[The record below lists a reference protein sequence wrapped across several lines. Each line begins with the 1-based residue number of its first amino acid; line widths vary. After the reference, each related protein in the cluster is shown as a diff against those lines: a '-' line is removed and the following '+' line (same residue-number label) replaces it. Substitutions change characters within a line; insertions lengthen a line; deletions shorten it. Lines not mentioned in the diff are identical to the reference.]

1 MQDPRTCFSDHPS
14 ERKVSLTPSFDVTS
28 HIIRFRRQSAE
39 LYAGKDYNIRTQ
51 VAALGFMVLGTL
63 QFRVTVQGSL
73 FSLLTRVLSVEVAAP
88 QTSTN

>member
-1 MQDPRTCFSDHPS
+1 MQDPRTCFPDHPS
-14 ERKVSLTPSFDVTS
+14 ERKLSLTPSFDVTS
-28 HIIRFRRQSAE
+28 HIIRFRRQSVE
-39 LYAGKDYNIRTQ
+39 LYTGKDYDRRTQ

-73 FSLLTRVLSVEVAAP
+73 FSLLTRVLSVEAAAP